1 METKIIKLE
10 QFQNKGIFTGR
21 PQGEEARK
29 TIGLDNYDNEK
40 DVAFQFAIPANT
52 TSFNPSFY
60 LGLLYDSYE
69 KLGLEGFEKRY
80 SFKILVEDERA
91 KKVINDDLLDGRR
104 NAINSLSGKSGLDFL
119 LTKKR

>member
-1 METKIIKLE
+1 METKIIRLE
-10 QFQNKGIFTGR
+10 QYQNKGIFTGR
-21 PQGEEARK
+21 LQGEEARK
-29 TIGLDNYDNEK
+29 AIGLDNLDSEK
-40 DVAFQFAIPANT
+40 DVVIQFEIPANT

-80 SFKILVEDERA
+80 SFKILVGDERA